1 MLSFWEYKSM
11 KMAIIGSGPLA
22 ILTASHFDQ
31 MGADVTLFQRSPLGG
46 NLRFLLDHFP
56 DFKINYKKSILTIS
70 EFFEN
75 EIVPA
80 VTELEKY
87 GLTKSG
93 DVQRVHKR
101 FLHPDESVTGRSRL
115 HDLFRVVYSMNPK
128 ETILKQLEE
137 NPELFKQLGE
147 EVVNSLH
154 KPVESFLDFDL
165 VVEATGLGKMPAPMG
180 AGKSLA
186 LNENN
191 LRESSLLFYQK
202 DIFTKLDL
210 KDKKSIVI
218 AGSGVSL
225 KLSLLKLKEWLLS
238 HPAHELH
245 WVTHQ
250 KAESIC
256 GIHWLDEEVS
266 AFQKEI
272 NDRFEKNKE
281 HFETKLREWRDLE
294 DYVKVKVPKPVEPV
308 PQLMV
313 YEGYDVTS
321 VDRLLDRAGVFAT
334 IESPDFRNFAKISGD
349 MQTLSADA
357 ICIANGVMDD
367 TLGGTSLIE
376 EEPGYY
382 VMRST
387 DINSALS
394 EIKLIEESI
403 LNYFKKA

>member
-1 MLSFWEYKSM
+1 M
-11 KMAIIGSGPLA
+11 KMAVIGSGPIA

-56 DFKINYKKSILTIS
+56 DFKINYKKSITTIK

-93 DVQRVHKR
+93 DVLRVHKR
-101 FLHPDESVTGRSRL
+101 FLHPEESVEGRTRM

-137 NPELFKQLGE
+137 NPELFEQLGA

-165 VVEATGLGKMPAPMG
+165 VIEATGRGRTPAPMG
-180 AGKSLA
+180 AGRSLA

-191 LRESSLLFYQK
+191 LRESSLLFYER
-202 DIFTKLDL
+202 DIFTKLSL
-210 KDKKSIVI
+210 EDKKSIVLV
-218 AGSGVSL
+218 GSGVSL
-225 KLSLLKLKEWLLS
+225 KLSLLKLKDWLLEN
-238 HPAHELH
+238 PARELH

-250 KAESIC
+250 KAETSC
-256 GIHWLDEEVS
+256 GIGWLDQEVES
-266 AFQKEI
+266 FYQEVTR
-272 NDRFEKNKE
+272 RFEESKAV
-281 HFETKLREWRDLE
+281 FETKLREWRDLE
-294 DYVKVKVPKPVEPV
+294 DYVKVKIPKPQEPTS
-308 PQLMV
+308 QLV
-313 YEGYDVTS
+313 IHEGYDVTS

-334 IESPDFRNFAKISGD
+334 IESPDFRHFSKAQGD
-349 MQTLSADA
+349 MMTLSADA
-357 ICIANGVMDD
+357 ICIANGVVEE
-367 TLGGTSLIE
+367 TLGGAALNE
-376 EEPGYY
+376 GEPGYY
-382 VMRST
+382 VMRSS
-387 DINSALS
+387 DLNEAMG
-394 EIKLIEESI
+394 EIQSIEESI

>member
-1 MLSFWEYKSM
+1 M

-56 DFKINYKKSILTIS
+56 DFKINYRKSITTIS

-101 FLHPDESVTGRSRL
+101 FLHPDESVEGRTRM

-165 VVEATGLGKMPAPMG
+165 VIEATGLGKTPAPMG

-191 LRESSLLFYQK
+191 LRESSLLFYEK
-202 DIFTKLDL
+202 DIFSKLSL
-210 KDKKSIVI
+210 EGKKSIVI
-218 AGSGVSL
+218 AGTGVSL
-225 KLSLLKLKEWLLS
+225 KLSLLKLKDWLLGN
-238 HPAHELH
+238 PAHELH
-245 WVTHQ
+245 WVTYQ
-250 KAESIC
+250 KADTSC
-256 GIHWLDEEVS
+256 GIAWLDEEVEN
-266 AFQKEI
+266 FQKEI
-272 NDRFEKNKE
+272 TARFEKNKDV
-281 HFETKLREWRDLE
+281 FEVKLREWRDLE
-294 DYVKVKVPKPVEPV
+294 DYVKVKIPKPIEPV
-308 PQLMV
+308 PQLV
-313 YEGYDVTS
+313 IHEGYDVTS

-334 IESPDFRNFAKISGD
+334 IESPEFRSFSRNPGD

-357 ICIANGVMDD
+357 ICIANGVMEES
-367 TLGGTSLIE
+367 LGGASLIE
-376 EEPGYY
+376 SEPGYY
-382 VMRST
+382 VMRSS
-387 DINSALS
+387 DINEAID
-394 EIKLIEESI
+394 EIKSIEESI